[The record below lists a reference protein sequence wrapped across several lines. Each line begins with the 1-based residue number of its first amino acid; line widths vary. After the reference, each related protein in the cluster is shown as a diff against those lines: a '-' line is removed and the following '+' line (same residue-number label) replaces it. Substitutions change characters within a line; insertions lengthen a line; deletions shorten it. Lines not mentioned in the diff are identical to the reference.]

1 MCARVW
7 LCRWQRPF
15 INPIKRFLPNLGEA
29 GAAIAMA
36 LDVLAMIVIASSCTY
51 MLLKYPKAS
60 DEFTFNLRNEQEDV
74 LWLMK
79 SQ

>member
-1 MCARVW
+1 
-7 LCRWQRPF
+7 
-15 INPIKRFLPNLGEA
+15 
-29 GAAIAMA
+29 MA